1 MSYRRFIY
9 LALAFSMLSCGPS
22 KKAST
27 DSVSDVDS
35 SVKSGDVEKVEK
47 SADNGAPSTEVN
59 NKDLLSFEVKGI
71 PFKMVK
77 VEGGSF
83 RMGGT
88 VEQGGDAFPEEKP
101 VHAVKLGD
109 FLIGQ
114 TEVTQALWSAVM
126 GDNPS
131 VNKGDSLPVARVTW
145 NACHDFLKKLNAL
158 TGKQFR
164 LPTEAE
170 WEYAARG
177 GVKSSGFKYSG
188 SNVLSEVGEC
198 DQYSRVLYFPVASK
212 KANELGIF
220 DMSGNV
226 AEWCEDWFGTY
237 GVADQTSPTGPQTGE
252 VRIIRGGGG
261 TLGASSFRVS
271 SRDGG
276 APDRWFNHVGLRL
289 VLSK

>member
-1 MSYRRFIY
+1 MSYNRFLY
-9 LALAFSMLSCGPS
+9 LTLFFSLVSCGSS
-22 KKAST
+22 KKVT
-27 DSVSDVDS
+27 TESVQESDS
-35 SVKSGDVEKVEK
+35 SVKEETAENVAEKV
-47 SADNGAPSTEVN
+47 APSAEVV
-59 NKDLLSFEVKGI
+59 KADSLSFDVKGI
-71 PFKMVK
+71 RFNMVK
-77 VEGGSF
+77 VKGGSF

-88 VEQGGDAFPEEKP
+88 PEQGSDAFAEEKP
-101 VHAVKLGD
+101 VHTVKVAD

-126 GDNPS
+126 GNNPS
-131 VNKGDSLPVARVTW
+131 GNKDDNRPVACVTW
-145 NACHDFLKKLNAL
+145 NACHDFINKLNAL

-177 GVKSSGFKYSG
+177 GEKSAGFKYSG

-212 KANELGIF
+212 KPNELGIY

-226 AEWCEDWFGTY
+226 AEWCEDWFGMY
-237 GVADQTSPTGPQTGE
+237 GASDQVSPTGPKTGE

-271 SRDGG
+271 ARDGG
-276 APDRWFNHVGLRL
+276 APERWFNHVGLRL
-289 VLSK
+289 VLSE